1 LHANPLASGKF
12 ILVLGCMLAAG
23 LIRTDREQTRFRNVA
38 TWSLFVIV
46 AFALIATESKSTIL
60 AFLIS
65 LLVMTLVTFRTETIT
80 VRSAI
85 SAAKVG
91 IAFLA
96 AIVLWALVLAP
107 PIKHHAATAWLGSSN
122 IAQRA
127 DLNELRPDLNELAG
141 LPRDFRPSKTR
152 LPVPAEPATSGLLS
166 QFLSEF
172 RVGKSYRLQ
181 ARTEDLDSPLKSR
194 LWDQTET
201 ERHCGVSCTGQRDLL
216 WNAGLKVLREH
227 WLMGIGF
234 GGWKRVLNEKL
245 GFPFDHPHLG
255 LVEVWGE
262 FGILGLA
269 MYLTLVLF
277 LIVRARHAIQAK
289 AAGFEKWFLIG
300 TSMAALALLSNE
312 LFDTS
317 KFFSV
322 SPHAIWIWAL
332 LALQER
338 YLRQPLTWSA
348 SVRWLSFLADK
359 IKHPQSAASPIR
371 SSP

>member
-1 LHANPLASGKF
+1 
-12 ILVLGCMLAAG
+12 
-23 LIRTDREQTRFRNVA
+23 
-38 TWSLFVIV
+38 
-46 AFALIATESKSTIL
+46 
-60 AFLIS
+60 
-65 LLVMTLVTFRTETIT
+65 
-80 VRSAI
+80 
-85 SAAKVG
+85 
-91 IAFLA
+91 
-96 AIVLWALVLAP
+96 
-107 PIKHHAATAWLGSSN
+107 
-122 IAQRA
+122 
-127 DLNELRPDLNELAG
+127 
-141 LPRDFRPSKTR
+141 
-152 LPVPAEPATSGLLS
+152 
-166 QFLSEF
+166 
-172 RVGKSYRLQ
+172 
-181 ARTEDLDSPLKSR
+181 
-194 LWDQTET
+194 
-201 ERHCGVSCTGQRDLL
+201 
-216 WNAGLKVLREH
+216 
-227 WLMGIGF
+227 
-234 GGWKRVLNEKL
+234 
-245 GFPFDHPHLG
+245 
-255 LVEVWGE
+255 
-262 FGILGLA
+262 